1 MNSILCRNGVR
12 PGRISQRTAT
22 GTMRFL
28 SLVTVLSRRSRKRA
42 SDELRARILMRVDSG
57 SGWNGGSFSRF
68 YKMFH
73 FVDSFTG
80 EAAFLEGRIARPR
93 RQSLAMATFFMVQ
106 RRQAFNS

>member
-1 MNSILCRNGVR
+1 MNRG
-12 PGRISQRTAT
+12 G
-22 GTMRFL
+22 
-28 SLVTVLSRRSRKRA
+28 
-42 SDELRARILMRVDSG
+42 ELLNI
-57 SGWNGGSFSRF
+57 